1 MTSDKI
7 VSSQKIETL
16 LKELTLEEKVSLLS
30 GEDFWTLPAIPRL
43 GIPKLVVADGPTG
56 FRSPNSEPATVF
68 PVGVALAAC
77 WDPGLAKAT
86 GRAIGLETIAH
97 KVDVLLAPAV
107 NIQRTPVGGR
117 NFETYSEDPLLASE
131 VAIGYVEGVQSV
143 GVGTSL
149 KHFAANNQEHERMRA
164 SSNVGVRAM
173 REIYLS
179 AFESVVRQ
187 AKPWTVMG
195 AYNKVNGTFACEHD
209 ELLNGILKD
218 EWGFDGVVV
227 SDWGA
232 THSTE
237 DAANHGLDLE
247 MPGPP
252 RHFGSKLVEAV
263 DAGRVSQETLDD
275 HVRRV
280 LRLIERCG
288 LLDGNPKSR
297 AIMPSLDEQRKLAR
311 QVATE
316 GIVLLRNEGSVLPLP
331 AQTKSLAVIGALAQ
345 VPAIQGGGSSYVTP
359 ERVVTPLDG
368 LFEAFGSHAEICF
381 ERGIDHEPKPPVI
394 DGRLLSPTLDGSE
407 HGLRAHYFD
416 GADLSGE
423 LVLEETDWRLCKLG
437 FGAAAQTS
445 GMAFSVEWDGWFTP
459 RYSGEHYFEI
469 THSSPDVELEIDSK
483 LLVGRDTPRERIML
497 YMIIPLNKRF
507 GSVHLEAGIAYPIRI
522 RYNQP
527 SEEAI
532 RSFNRFSVNMRE
544 PEPDREAAVG
554 AAQRASAAVIFVG
567 PGTTAESEGHDR
579 HDMALS
585 ADQNQLVEDVA
596 AANAR
601 TIVIVNSG
609 SPVEMPWAD
618 KVAAIVQVWLPGQEG
633 GGALAD
639 ILSGKVSPGGKL
651 PMTLPV
657 RYEDNPSFVHYPGGL
672 DTDYGE
678 GIFVGYR
685 YYDKKKIK
693 PLFPF
698 GHGLSY
704 SQFTLSALSAPSRL
718 QGGEPCTV
726 KVKVTN
732 SGKVRASETVQVYV
746 EDRATQEA
754 MPVRQLRGFKKIFLA
769 PGDSAT
775 LDISLPGR
783 AFSWFNPANQ
793 AWETTPG
800 NYVLHVGVSS
810 RDLRLSTEL
819 EIIS

>member
-56 FRSPNSEPATVF
+56 FRSSNSEPATVF

-117 NFETYSEDPLLASE
+117 NFETYSEDPFLASE

-149 KHFAANNQEHERMRA
+149 KHFVANNQEHERMRA

-209 ELLNGILKD
+209 ELLNRILKD

-232 THSTE
+232 THSTD

-263 DAGRVSQETLDD
+263 EAGRVSRETLDD

-297 AIMPSLDEQRKLAR
+297 AATPSLDEQRKLAR

-316 GIVLLRNEGSVLPLP
+316 GIVLLRNEGGVLPLP

-368 LFEAFGSHAEICF
+368 LFEAFGSHTEICF

-407 HGLRAHYFD
+407 RGLRAHYFD

-459 RYSGEHYFEI
+459 RYSGEHFIEI
-469 THSSPDVELEIDSK
+469 THSSPDVELEIDNK

-507 GSVHLEAGIAYPIRI
+507 ASVHLEAGLAYSIRI

-544 PEPDREAAVG
+544 PEPDREAAVS
-554 AAQRASAAVIFVG
+554 AARRASAAVIFVG

-585 ADQNQLVEDVA
+585 AGQNQLVEDVA

-704 SQFTLSALSAPSRL
+704 GQFTLSALSAPSRL
-718 QGGEPCTV
+718 QSGEQCTV

-754 MPVRQLRGFKKIFLA
+754 MPVRQLRGFQKVFLA
-769 PGDSAT
+769 PGDSST